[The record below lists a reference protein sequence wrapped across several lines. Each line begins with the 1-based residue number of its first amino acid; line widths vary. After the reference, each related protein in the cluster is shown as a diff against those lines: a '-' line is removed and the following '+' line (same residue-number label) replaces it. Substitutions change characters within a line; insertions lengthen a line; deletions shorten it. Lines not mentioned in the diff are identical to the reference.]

1 MSRRILDA
9 LGDYKIKE
17 IGYDQLESLYTE
29 MADQEISPKYVYEH
43 FALLGRLLRYAATRD
58 IINGSDIKHYE
69 GCLEKLDLQKKPDRE
84 DPRVFQDDEM
94 QELLE
99 SVKTQYLLWLIIT
112 IIKETG
118 MRRSEVLALQWK
130 HIIFQDG
137 EIFVEQQL
145 YKHNRNFYVKKP
157 KSKKGIRKI
166 PMPRYLHGIIE
177 KYYSAQ
183 QSGRPY

>member
-1 MSRRILDA
+1 MTLAREMQST
-9 LGDYKIKE
+9 
-17 IGYDQLESLYTE
+17 SSYTE

-130 HIIFQDG
+130 
-137 EIFVEQQL
+137 
-145 YKHNRNFYVKKP
+145 
-157 KSKKGIRKI
+157 
-166 PMPRYLHGIIE
+166 
-177 KYYSAQ
+177 
-183 QSGRPY
+183 